1 MSGELSL
8 AFDDLEETLILRR
21 LEVYNWGPFAR
32 SHRAE
37 IDHRGTA
44 IVGPT
49 GSGKTTLVDALMTLI
64 VGQPRYNL
72 ASTGGHDSDRDL
84 MSYVRGVVG
93 HGNDTG
99 DVSHVSRPGRTVT
112 GLAAVFSRPGRT
124 VTLGALLWT
133 DGTSMSAADCK
144 KRWIIAEDPDETLE
158 HWLRIHAEGGAR
170 ALGRYE
176 AERPRLAMFESKKAY
191 LARVRRLFDISEN
204 AFDLLN
210 RAAGLKQLDS
220 VDHLFRELVLD
231 DHSAFRRAAQVV
243 AEFDDLVGIR
253 AELETARRQQASLAP
268 LVRLDERHRA
278 LSQGRADHEQA
289 GALLGRWIAQAGV
302 RLWGARQAELAAD
315 LERLESDREELAQ
328 RIGGAQR
335 LVDERHAAYLSAG
348 GADLDQLEASIATQR
363 RALVGR
369 ERAFAHHAGV
379 VGQLRAVLGLAVDE
393 PGLEPTAGWLET
405 VQAEARRLR
414 PSLDE
419 SRNATE
425 AEFQRAAS
433 AVGIATTELD
443 GARKDLEQIRSR
455 PGSNIPPA
463 YQDFR
468 ADLARAVGLDPADL
482 PFVAELVSVREA
494 ERAWRG
500 AIERAIGGHR
510 LRVLV
515 PEAHL
520 GDALRW
526 VNDRH
531 HGLHVR
537 LEQGDGTVGRAADG
551 RGTQGTVEP
560 FADSFLRKLDGRD
573 HPLAAGAWRLL
584 LSLDRHCVDSA
595 GELRR
600 TPFAMTREGSLS
612 GPSGRFDKQDQ
623 RRLTDGWLTGF
634 DNRDQLAALTARVG
648 ELERET
654 AAAQARYAEAAARRD
669 GFVRGIEL
677 LDGLEQL
684 DFDEIDVG
692 SARAA
697 LEELEARHRRLSD
710 PAGDAAQAQARY
722 LEAKAVVDDLRE
734 EESALREALGATRST
749 HDDAARQLDEAR
761 AAVGAAFTD
770 AEVELA
776 RRLLPDLADQAP
788 AGLAGVERE
797 WRGRIGARVVE
808 LGDEL
813 GRVGQALVK
822 QMSVAKAED
831 TGELAEAGTDLVD
844 VPAYLARLVVLNEE
858 ALPKRQQRFL
868 EYLNLSSDQGVSSL
882 LATID
887 AEVDAIVNR
896 IADLNR
902 TLEKVDF
909 QPGRF
914 LQLRPRRVTQQ
925 VLAELVRAQKA
936 LAAARFTDETG
947 EAQYRA
953 LQVVIG
959 LLRQAAENRG
969 TVAAR
974 ALLDPRHRLT
984 FSVAVVERVS
994 GATVEVRTSS
1004 EGGSGGEKEIIASYI
1019 LTASLSYALCPDG
1032 AAQPLFGTIVLD
1044 EAFSKS
1050 SQTVAGRII
1059 EALAVFGLHPLFV
1072 TPNKEVR
1079 LLRANTRS
1087 AIVVSRRGQESRLV
1101 AVSWEELDELMLAVT
1116 GAGGPAVDLTGSA
1129 EPIRTV
1135 AIGPPS

>member
-1 MSGELSL
+1 MTVNAL
-8 AFDDLEETLILRR
+8 ALDFDDLHETLILRQ

-37 IDHRGTA
+37 IDPRGTA

-112 GLAAVFSRPGRT
+112 GLAATFSRPGRT
-124 VTLGALLWT
+124 VILGALLWT

-144 KRWIIAEDPDETLE
+144 KRWLIAEDAGESLE
-158 HWLRIHAEGGAR
+158 QWLRVHHEGGAR

-176 AERPRLAMFESKKAY
+176 SERPRLAIFESKKTY

-231 DHSAFRRAAQVV
+231 DHSAFRRATQVV
-243 AEFDDLVGIR
+243 AEFDDLAGIR

-268 LVRLDERHRA
+268 LVRLEERHR
-278 LSQGRADHEQA
+278 LLTGERVEQEQA
-289 GALLGRWIAQAGV
+289 GALLGRWVARAGQRLWRARRDELIADLARLEAEGDELARRISQAQAE
-302 RLWGARQAELAAD
+302 AE
-315 LERLESDREELAQ
+315 
-328 RIGGAQR
+328 
-335 LVDERHAAYLSAG
+335 ERHAAYLQAG
-348 GADLDQLEASIATQR
+348 GANLDQLEATMAHQR
-363 RALVGR
+363 RLLADR
-369 ERAFAHHAGV
+369 ERALAHHGQV
-379 VGQLRAVLGLAVDE
+379 VSQLRAVLGLAVADPGPE
-393 PGLEPTAGWLET
+393 PSAAWLSGL
-405 VQAEARRLR
+405 QAEARRLE
-414 PSLDE
+414 PTLND
-419 SRNATE
+419 SREETE

-433 AVGIATTELD
+433 AVGTASTELEA
-443 GARKDLEQIRSR
+443 ARHDLEQIRSR

-468 ADLARAVGLDPADL
+468 ADLAAAVGADPFEL
-482 PFVAELVSVREA
+482 PFVAELVSVRASEQ
-494 ERAWRG
+494 AWRG
-500 AIERAIGGHR
+500 AIERAIGAHR
-510 LRVLV
+510 LRILV
-515 PEAHL
+515 PEVRL
-520 GDALRW
+520 GEALRW

-537 LEQGDGTVGRAADG
+537 LEQGDGSVGRSAD
-551 RGTQGTVEP
+551 RQGEP
-560 FADSFLRKLDGRD
+560 FDDSFLHKLDRRD
-573 HPLAAGAWRLL
+573 HPLAGGLWRLL
-584 LSLDRHCVDSA
+584 VSVDRHCVERASDL
-595 GELRR
+595 ER
-600 TPFAMTREGSLS
+600 TPFAMTREGLLS
-612 GPSGRFDKQDQ
+612 GPTGRFDKQDQ
-623 RRLTDGWLTGF
+623 RRLTDDWLTGF
-634 DNRDQLAALTARVG
+634 DNRAQLAALGERVA
-648 ELERET
+648 ELEVET
-654 AAAQARYAEAAARRD
+654 ASAQARYRAAAVRRD
-669 GFVRGIEL
+669 GFVRGLEL
-677 LDGLEQL
+677 LDGLERL
-684 DFDEIDVG
+684 TFDEIDVAG
-692 SARAA
+692 ARR
-697 LEELEARHRRLSD
+697 ELETLEQRHQRLSD
-710 PAGDAAQAQARY
+710 PAGDAAQAQLRY
-722 LEAKAVVDDLRE
+722 
-734 EESALREALGATRST
+734 REAQQAVGELQAEE
-749 HDDAARQLDEAR
+749 AARLK
-761 AAVGAAFTD
+761 AVGATD
-770 AEVELA
+770 RDQQQAAAELA
-776 RRLLPDLADQAP
+776 QAEAGMGDEFSGAEAELAARILPDLSDQAP

-813 GRVGQALVK
+813 GRVGQLLVR
-822 QMSVAKAED
+822 QMTAAKGED
-831 TGELAEAGTDLVD
+831 TGELAEAGTDLIDLPV
-844 VPAYLARLVVLNEE
+844 YLNRLEVLTTE

-909 QPGRF
+909 QPERF

-959 LLRQAAENRG
+959 LLRQAADNRG

-984 FSVAVVERVS
+984 FSVAVVERQS

-1019 LTASLSYALCPDG
+1019 LTASLSYALCLDG

-1059 EALAVFGLHPLFV
+1059 DALAVFGLHPLFV

-1101 AVSWEELDELMLAVT
+1101 AVSWEELDQLAAR
-1116 GAGGPAVDLTGSA
+1116 AGDGPS
-1129 EPIRTV
+1129 
-1135 AIGPPS
+1135 